1 MSTAPLSTTGLS
13 TARPSTPAGTSNPD
27 GTTFG
32 TMTPDS
38 PPAVFEVPGPG
49 SWEYDRSHCPPAPT
63 LLFRR
68 VASHSM
74 ETAYR
79 TVFEQYGAPLLSF
92 GVTFVHGKMYRR
104 LIPLIGG
111 DKTAPPPPK
120 PVLWLATRLHP
131 AFRRREK
138 LAQKAITER
147 NYLDAVDHWNTE
159 REEWIARNRALQSVD
174 FAGLDD
180 LELADHIADV
190 DHHLLAG
197 WLRHH
202 ELHGSDVGPIGD
214 LLAHTTA
221 WGVDPTKVMQ
231 LLEGAS
237 PATTE
242 GAECGRRIADALR
255 AAGVDPLAIRSLDQV
270 RAVPAASAAL
280 DDYLDRFG
288 WRVVSSYDI
297 EGLTTGELPAAICT
311 LVRSAGAT
319 ADALERNELPDPAVI
334 RNLVGAEN
342 QQLFDELLDGA
353 RRAYG
358 LRDDNGPLTAEW
370 PTGIVR
376 RAYLEAGRRL
386 ATRRRLKQ
394 PQHVFEL
401 DGVEL
406 AAALRGAAE
415 PSAADCSARADHR
428 AWEAEQDAP
437 ELLGPPMTPPDLAAF
452 PPGLRR
458 VMNIVV
464 SAVSMLE
471 VDPAVQRESL
481 AGLGIGDR
489 VHRGI
494 ARVATDP
501 DRVLQ
506 EMEPGDVL
514 VAAWTAPSYN
524 AVFSIAGGVVVQ
536 EGGLL
541 CHAAVMARELSIPSV
556 IGCREAMTAIG
567 DGDLVEV
574 DPIAGQVR
582 VLERAGE
589 RPLAGATA

>member
-1 MSTAPLSTTGLS
+1 MSTAPSSTTGLS

-32 TMTPDS
+32 TKTPDS
-38 PPAVFEVPGPG
+38 PPAAFETPGPG

-68 VASHSM
+68 VASQSM

-79 TVFEQYGAPLLSF
+79 TVFEQYGAPLLGF
-92 GVTFVHGKMYRR
+92 GVTFVHGRMYRR

-111 DKTAPPPPK
+111 DKNSSTPPK

-138 LAQKAITER
+138 LARKALTER
-147 NYLDAVDHWNTE
+147 NYLDAVDNWKTE
-159 REEWIARNRALQSVD
+159 REEWITKNRALQSVD

-180 LELADHIADV
+180 LGLAEHVADV
-190 DHHLLAG
+190 DRHNMAG
-197 WLRHH
+197 WTRHH
-202 ELHGSDVGPIGD
+202 ELHGSDAGPIGD
-214 LLAHTTA
+214 LLAHTNT
-221 WGVDPTKVMQ
+221 WGLDPTNVMQ

-242 GAECGRRIADALR
+242 GAECGRRIAEALR
-255 AAGVDPLAIRSLDQV
+255 AADVDPLTIRSLDQV

-297 EGLTTGELPAAICT
+297 EGLTTSELPAAICT
-311 LVRSAGAT
+311 LIRSADRRTEGSH
-319 ADALERNELPDPAVI
+319 DDELPDPTEI
-334 RNLVGAEN
+334 RKLVDAEHRP
-342 QQLFDELLDGA
+342 LFDELLDGA

-370 PTGIVR
+370 PMGLIR

-386 ATRRRLKQ
+386 AATHRLEQ
-394 PQHVFEL
+394 PQHAFEL

-406 AAALRGAAE
+406 AAVLRGAAE
-415 PSAADCSARADHR
+415 PTAADCAARAAHR
-428 AWEAEQDAP
+428 AWEAAQDAP
-437 ELLGPPMTPPDLAAF
+437 ALLGPPMDPPDLAVF

-471 VDPAVQRESL
+471 VDPAVQRDSL

-489 VHRGI
+489 VHRGS
-494 ARVATDP
+494 RVWPPIPTACSRRWNRAMCSWRHGPHRPTT
-501 DRVLQ
+501 RSSRS
-506 EMEPGDVL
+506 PGVSSSRRAD
-514 VAAWTAPSYN
+514 
-524 AVFSIAGGVVVQ
+524 
-536 EGGLL
+536 LL
-541 CHAAVMARELSIPSV
+541 CHAAVMAPRAVHPLGHRLS
-556 IGCREAMTAIG
+556 
-567 DGDLVEV
+567 
-574 DPIAGQVR
+574 
-582 VLERAGE
+582 
-589 RPLAGATA
+589 ATR

>member
-1 MSTAPLSTTGLS
+1 MSTAHSSTTGWS

-68 VASHSM
+68 VASQSM
-74 ETAYR
+74 ETAYH

-147 NYLDAVDHWNTE
+147 NYLDAVDNWKTE
-159 REEWIARNRALQSVD
+159 REQWIARNRALQSVD

-180 LELADHIADV
+180 LELADHVADV
-190 DHHLLAG
+190 DRHLLAG

-214 LLAHTTA
+214 LLTHTTA
-221 WGVDPTKVMQ
+221 WGIDPTKVMQ

-255 AAGVDPLAIRSLDQV
+255 AAGVDASTIRSLDQV
-270 RAVPAASAAL
+270 RAVPAASEAL

-297 EGLTTGELPAAICT
+297 EGLTTSELPAAICT
-311 LVRSAGAT
+311 LIRSAGAGT
-319 ADALERNELPDPAVI
+319 DGPDSDEVPDP
-334 RNLVGAEN
+334 
-342 QQLFDELLDGA
+342 
-353 RRAYG
+353 
-358 LRDDNGPLTAEW
+358 
-370 PTGIVR
+370 
-376 RAYLEAGRRL
+376 
-386 ATRRRLKQ
+386 
-394 PQHVFEL
+394 
-401 DGVEL
+401 
-406 AAALRGAAE
+406 
-415 PSAADCSARADHR
+415 
-428 AWEAEQDAP
+428 
-437 ELLGPPMTPPDLAAF
+437 
-452 PPGLRR
+452 
-458 VMNIVV
+458 
-464 SAVSMLE
+464 
-471 VDPAVQRESL
+471 
-481 AGLGIGDR
+481 
-489 VHRGI
+489 
-494 ARVATDP
+494 
-501 DRVLQ
+501 
-506 EMEPGDVL
+506 
-514 VAAWTAPSYN
+514 
-524 AVFSIAGGVVVQ
+524 
-536 EGGLL
+536 
-541 CHAAVMARELSIPSV
+541 
-556 IGCREAMTAIG
+556 TAIR
-567 DGDLVEV
+567 E
-574 DPIAGQVR
+574 
-582 VLERAGE
+582 
-589 RPLAGATA
+589 